1 MSPEL
6 IELICCIGSFMLVF
20 IIPAIISEILHDKN
34 DDGYTEAN
42 DIYED

>member
-6 IELICCIGSFMLVF
+6 IELICCIGSLMLVF
-20 IIPAIISEILHDKN
+20 VVPAIISEILKDKN
-34 DDGYTEAN
+34 DDGYTEAK